1 MILKSEIEKKRRFTN
16 EAYLMQVTELKDHFG
31 DAAQPG
37 LAVVLVG
44 DRKDSET

>member
-1 MILKSEIEKKRRFTN
+1 MREKRKVTN
-16 EAYLMQVTELKDHFG
+16 EAYPMQVTELTDHFG